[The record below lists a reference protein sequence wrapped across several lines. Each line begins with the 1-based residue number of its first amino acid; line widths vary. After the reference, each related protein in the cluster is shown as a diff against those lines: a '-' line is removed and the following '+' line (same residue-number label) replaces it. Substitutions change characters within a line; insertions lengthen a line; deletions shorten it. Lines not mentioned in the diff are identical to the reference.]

1 MPPLSPI
8 SRRALIVRLR
18 AFGFNGPYAGGN
30 HEYMIKGAQRLTL
43 PNPHQSD
50 IGSSLLARLLKQ
62 AGITR
67 DEWEGEP

>member
-1 MPPLSPI
+1 MVHM
-8 SRRALIVRLR
+8 RAAIT
-18 AFGFNGPYAGGN
+18 G
-30 HEYMIKGAQRLTL
+30 YMIKGAQRLTL